1 MAGEDGLLP
10 LLKEQAEAYKKK
22 SDGPVEAMLDKVMPR
37 FLDAWQAEA
46 DLKTYR
52 QAVAEEIV
60 FGVSQGETL

>member
-1 MAGEDGLLP
+1 
-10 LLKEQAEAYKKK
+10 
-22 SDGPVEAMLDKVMPR
+22 MLDKVMPR

-60 FGVSQGETL
+60 FGVSQGETFELTAGGVAGVLKACFVV